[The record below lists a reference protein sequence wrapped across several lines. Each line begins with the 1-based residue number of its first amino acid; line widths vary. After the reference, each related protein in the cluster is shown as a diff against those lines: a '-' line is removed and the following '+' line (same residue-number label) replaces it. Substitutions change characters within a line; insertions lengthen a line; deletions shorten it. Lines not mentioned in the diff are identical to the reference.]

1 MRVLII
7 EDEARLARNVARI
20 LRTQA
25 AYAVDV
31 CANGTDGLHMALS
44 NPYDL
49 IVLDLM
55 LPDIDGLDILRRLR
69 AEGLDTPVL
78 ALTARMSTEEI
89 VDGLNSGCDD
99 YLTKPFKIAELVARC
114 RALIRRSYNHAAPV
128 LTAGEFQINTATRR
142 IACRGKEHQ
151 LRGMEYRLLEYLVQG
166 ADHRAPLRLQRR
178 TVLQRRRGLRVG
190 PEEALRHLLHP
201 DGARAGL
208 RPDRRGAM
216 SRLSLTW
223 RISLQLSLVV
233 CLTVGAACAIAHVQL
248 RSVYLG

>member
-78 ALTARMSTEEI
+78 ALTARISTEEI

-114 RALIRRSYNHAAPV
+114 RALIRRSYDHTAPV

-142 IACRGKEHQ
+142 IACRGEEHQ
-151 LRGMEYRLLEYLVQG
+151 LRGMEYRLLEYLVL
-166 ADHRAPLRLQRR
+166 RAGEVVSKEQIIEHLYDFNAERFSNVVEVYVSALRRRFGTSCIR
-178 TVLQRRRGLRVG
+178 TVRGQGYVLTG
-190 PEEALRHLLHP
+190 EA
-201 DGARAGL
+201 
-208 RPDRRGAM
+208 
-216 SRLSLTW
+216 
-223 RISLQLSLVV
+223 Q
-233 CLTVGAACAIAHVQL
+233 
-248 RSVYLG
+248 